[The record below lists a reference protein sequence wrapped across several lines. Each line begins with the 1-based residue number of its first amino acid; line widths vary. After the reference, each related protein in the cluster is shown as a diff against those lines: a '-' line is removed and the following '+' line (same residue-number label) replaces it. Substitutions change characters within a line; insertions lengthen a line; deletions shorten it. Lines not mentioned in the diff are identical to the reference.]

1 MLGLHGFMNND
12 DMAPPEI
19 NAIADLELGESQVVN
34 GIQGGWMR
42 ARASLRR

>member
-1 MLGLHGFMNND
+1 MDND
-12 DMAPPEI
+12 DMAPPEM

-34 GIQGGWMR
+34 EIQWMR